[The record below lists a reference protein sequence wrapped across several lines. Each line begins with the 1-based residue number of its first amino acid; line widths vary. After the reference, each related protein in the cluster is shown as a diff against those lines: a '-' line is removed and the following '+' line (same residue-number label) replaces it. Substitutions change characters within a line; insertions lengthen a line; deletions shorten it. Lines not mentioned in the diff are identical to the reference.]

1 MAFEKRSPSTTS
13 VVFELRLI
21 IRTCLCAVPWP
32 ILILIHP
39 FPPPSAIATSPANRH
54 SWRMTVK
61 AVQSALLGALLLAPR
76 LAVGEDA
83 RLPYR
88 EVCRIQQA
96 QEALA
101 RDHTNLALVL
111 TMCST
116 MPNVKYSDIQAYV
129 DAKSGRIPIP
139 VEANGAISLPVREDL
154 LAEDPWIV
162 VNQPKGTMQLNWHA
176 GLSPALARSLTNS
189 IHYAPLMRAVRECND
204 VQDKMRQF
212 FPAAPRLTMVGLKMA
227 FRQPDAAVIIH
238 AKSGAHKV
246 ASDALGELLIPFD
259 EDLLAEDPLMTFT
272 ANPAAVEIVSRKA
285 DGAP

>member
-1 MAFEKRSPSTTS
+1 
-13 VVFELRLI
+13 
-21 IRTCLCAVPWP
+21 
-32 ILILIHP
+32 
-39 FPPPSAIATSPANRH
+39 
-54 SWRMTVK
+54 MTVK
-61 AVQSALLGALLLAPR
+61 AVQSALLGLLLLAPR
-76 LAVGEDA
+76 LAAGEGA

-88 EVCRIQQA
+88 EICRIQQA

-101 RDHTNLALVL
+101 RDHQNLALVL
-111 TMCST
+111 QIQST
-116 MPNVKYSDIQAYV
+116 LPNVKCSDLQAFI
-129 DAKSGRIPIP
+129 DAKAGPIP
-139 VEANGAISLPVREDL
+139 VPVGANGAISVPVREDL
-154 LAEDPWIV
+154 LAQDPWVI

-189 IHYAPLMRAVRECND
+189 IHYAPLMRTVRECND

-212 FPAAPRLTMVGLKMA
+212 FPATPRLTMVGLKMA

-272 ANPAAVEIVSRKA
+272 TTPAAVEIVSRKA